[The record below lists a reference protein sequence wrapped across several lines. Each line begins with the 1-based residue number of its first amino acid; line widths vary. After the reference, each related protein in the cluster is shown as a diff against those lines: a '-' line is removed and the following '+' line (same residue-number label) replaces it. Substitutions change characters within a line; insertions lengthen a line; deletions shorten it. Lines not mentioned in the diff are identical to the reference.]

1 MNTLFVQIQHEYNK
15 YYQMKMRLPN
25 LLVLTTL
32 GRMQLQYENNNS
44 FVNWSDIRSG
54 SYMFNSEVLIVDEND
69 LDGKMFK
76 WLCVER
82 IK

>member
-54 SYMFNSEVLIVDEND
+54 SRMFDSEVLIVDEND
-69 LDGKMFK
+69 LMVRCSSGF
-76 WLCVER
+76 V
-82 IK
+82 